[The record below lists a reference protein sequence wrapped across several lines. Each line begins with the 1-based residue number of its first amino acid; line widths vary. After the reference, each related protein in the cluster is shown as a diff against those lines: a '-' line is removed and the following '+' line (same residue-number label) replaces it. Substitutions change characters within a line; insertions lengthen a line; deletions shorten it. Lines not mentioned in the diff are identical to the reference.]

1 MSKIVSK
8 LKLVLRVT
16 KRAGKSLIK
25 NKGNV
30 KIHGNSP
37 YQLLKIVG
45 GNIKKYGI
53 KDTALRV
60 KAKLS

>member
-37 YQLLKIVG
+37 WLERYRFKSQ
-45 GNIKKYGI
+45 
-53 KDTALRV
+53 
-60 KAKLS
+60 AKPSKNR